1 MVAIPVV
8 PIITGVE
15 VQQLIVNV
23 TVAWTTE
30 FKVIKNF
37 VAVQRTEKTAGVE
50 ETFLRGMGI

>member
-15 VQQLIVNV
+15 VQQLTVNV

-30 FKVIKNF
+30 FK
-37 VAVQRTEKTAGVE
+37 VQRTEKTAGVE
-50 ETFLRGMGI
+50 ETFWRGMGI